1 MKRAWRLEL
10 LGSCKLFNIYGRYV
24 LCIATC
30 LLSACASTTLAP
42 IPSGNNRIAI
52 NAVPIEVAAKEEP
65 PTTLSGD
72 DARTAVPPAAPQNTA
87 VVVATTP
94 NIVVPDTTGTS
105 TGLEAVQAPVGFSVF
120 AAGSGSS
127 LRDSL
132 EQYLQAN
139 GWRLSWRAEGT
150 SPGRVRDFRLSEPVS
165 LPVDSI
171 SGLLNQLLVG
181 RGLHA
186 TISNKS
192 KAVLIENDANALP
205 RAKRED

>member
-1 MKRAWRLEL
+1 M
-10 LGSCKLFNIYGRYV
+10 FTIHGRYV

-42 IPSGNNRIAI
+42 IPSGSNRVAI
-52 NAVPIEVAAKEEP
+52 NAVPIEVAAKDEP
-65 PTTLSGD
+65 PVASTSD
-72 DARTAVPPAAPQNTA
+72 DARTSTPPAAPQNAAVA
-87 VVVATTP
+87 VVASPTP
-94 NIVVPDTTGTS
+94 SVPETNS
-105 TGLEAVQAPVGFSVF
+105 ASAGLELAQAPLGFSVF
-120 AAGSGSS
+120 AAGSGAS

-139 GWRLSWRAEGT
+139 GWRLSWRAEGS

-165 LPVDSI
+165 IPVESI
-171 SGLLNQLLVG
+171 GGLLNQLLVG

-186 TISNKS
+186 TVSNKS